1 MNSKK
6 ILAAMVLF
14 FGVLFSSVAFAVP
27 TIFWESVQM
36 LGNTEESYTFAVKKD
51 GSQKYV
57 EVEGYNS
64 GVVGKIY
71 NREAYGEAVFRV
83 LRGEKTKVT
92 SSLKKNGVTCFWEV
106 RGDNIGGMLITTKV
120 GKKMAKI
127 YIDPEVALD
136 FQIATESNTH

>member
-1 MNSKK
+1 MRK
-6 ILAAMVLF
+6 ISVLGILMVMVLTSA
-14 FGVLFSSVAFAVP
+14 LQAAP
-27 TIFWESVQM
+27 NIFWESVQM